1 MHMRRSEAA
10 LAVIRRPF
18 EGGSRWLAIWN
29 VKWDAFHFVG
39 GHRRPDEAFND
50 CLVRE
55 IFEELALRDGIDC
68 HVEPTPMAHLV
79 YTAWSN
85 HARADTDYS
94 MELFDVTLEEQAEP
108 SLRANPAVRWLTDD
122 EIRFERC
129 RDGRP
134 VSPTMGF
141 LIAKA
146 GLA

>member
-1 MHMRRSEAA
+1 MRTSEAS
-10 LAVIRRPF
+10 LAVIRDGP
-18 EGGSRWLAIWN
+18 RWLALWN

-39 GHRRPDEAFND
+39 GHRLPGETYRDG
-50 CLVRE
+50 LVRE
-55 IFEELALRDGIDC
+55 LLEEVNLVDGPDCVVALHPI
-68 HVEPTPMAHLV
+68 AHLD

-85 HARADTDYS
+85 HARADTAYS
-94 MELFDVTLEEQAEP
+94 IELFAVDLPEAARIALE
-108 SLRANPAVRWLTDD
+108 ANPAARWLTDD

-146 GLA
+146 GLLAKGR